1 MKNSQKAE
9 KLARR
14 IGVELGITISD
25 DDPILALMV
34 FQEQQTEK
42 IAEEFKNNQ
51 AIFLSS
57 LTEKLTKV
65 GKPKR
70 TTTLIKTL
78 IIANIV
84 LTIFCVILVL
94 ERVSQW
100 MN

>member
-9 KLARR
+9 ELARR
-14 IGVELGITISD
+14 IGVELGIAISD

-42 IAEEFKNNQ
+42 LAEGFKNNQ
-51 AIFLSS
+51 AAFLSS
-57 LTEKLTKV
+57 LTEKLIEV

-84 LTIFCVILVL
+84 LTISCVILVL
-94 ERVSQW
+94 ERIL
-100 MN
+100 NG

>member
-42 IAEEFKNNQ
+42 LAEEFKNNQ
-51 AIFLSS
+51 AVFLNF
-57 LTEKLTKV
+57 LTEKLIKV
-65 GKPKR
+65 GKPKK

-78 IIANIV
+78 IIANIA
-84 LTIFCVILVL
+84 LIIFCVILVL
-94 ERVSQW
+94 ERVL
-100 MN
+100 NG

>member
-1 MKNSQKAE
+1 MKNSPKAE

-42 IAEEFKNNQ
+42 LAEKFKNNQ
-51 AIFLSS
+51 AVFLNS
-57 LTEKLTKV
+57 LTEKLIKV

-78 IIANIV
+78 IIANIA
-84 LTIFCVILVL
+84 LTFFCVILVL
-94 ERVSQW
+94 ERVL
-100 MN
+100 NG

>member
-42 IAEEFKNNQ
+42 LAEQFKNNQ
-51 AIFLSS
+51 AVFLNS
-57 LTEKLTKV
+57 LTEKLIKV
-65 GKPKR
+65 DKPKR
-70 TTTLIKTL
+70 TATLIKPL
-78 IIANIV
+78 IIANIS

-94 ERVSQW
+94 ERVL
-100 MN
+100 NG

>member
-1 MKNSQKAE
+1 MKNSQKTE

-14 IGVELGITISD
+14 IGVELGITISG

-42 IAEEFKNNQ
+42 LAEEFKNNQ
-51 AIFLSS
+51 AVFLNS
-57 LTEKLTKV
+57 LTERLIKV

-78 IIANIV
+78 IIANIT

-94 ERVSQW
+94 ERVL
-100 MN
+100 NG